1 MLIKKDWAF
10 GSFWWENCKFTSNSD
25 NYDRDFAT
33 DSFGNQHC
41 MFVVFIFIFTYCLL
55 LMMRTRKDMNKKA
68 ISSYRESRFRKF
80 NSKYIENIKIARSIS
95 RARSANFPHW
105 SGNPFFEASISK
117 YKFASLNY
125 SPSFGL

>member
-1 MLIKKDWAF
+1 
-10 GSFWWENCKFTSNSD
+10 
-25 NYDRDFAT
+25 
-33 DSFGNQHC
+33 
-41 MFVVFIFIFTYCLL
+41 
-55 LMMRTRKDMNKKA
+55 MNKKA

-125 SPSFGL
+125 SPSFGV